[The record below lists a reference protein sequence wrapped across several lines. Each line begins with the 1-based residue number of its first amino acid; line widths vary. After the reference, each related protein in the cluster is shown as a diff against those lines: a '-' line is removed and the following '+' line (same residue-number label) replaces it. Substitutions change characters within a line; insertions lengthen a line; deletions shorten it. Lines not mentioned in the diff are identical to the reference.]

1 MPCFACGIPR
11 FRVIRS
17 YGWTHY
23 KPSFVAADLW
33 PTSFADFLQSIGIFV
48 YCMGFIL
55 FLLTQ
60 YVAFVIARYS

>member
-1 MPCFACGIPR
+1 M
-11 FRVIRS
+11 RS

-33 PTSFADFLQSIGIFV
+33 PTSFADFLQSIGIFE
-48 YCMGFIL
+48 YCMGFFL

-60 YVAFVIARYS
+60 YVAFVLARYA